1 MVRPRLGSHLGGV
14 VMRVIV
20 SISREGVRVGAPEQ
34 KGVLFGFDAWEAFIR
49 RAKKGWFGLS
59 PPPGPPQ

>member
-1 MVRPRLGSHLGGV
+1 
-14 VMRVIV
+14 MRVIV

-49 RAKKGWFGLS
+49 RAEKGWFGLS